1 MWIMWF
7 RPILNQ
13 LWFRAGVE
21 NFRMGLR
28 RFLNASS
35 QKISQDCLV
44 ISMIF
49 FLLHPYD
56 YDPQWLI
63 FFRGVGTVGT
73 PSEIID
79 APDWANSNDLIDF
92 VG

>member
-1 MWIMWF
+1 
-7 RPILNQ
+7 
-13 LWFRAGVE
+13 
-21 NFRMGLR
+21 
-28 RFLNASS
+28 
-35 QKISQDCLV
+35 
-44 ISMIF
+44 MIF
-49 FLLHPYD
+49 FWLHPYD

-92 VG
+92 VGLLAPIDTMWILNNKKMMSRTSQSFAVMGI